1 MPKLKKVKAGRS
13 DPGVKNGGVSSFKK
27 KKQKETL
34 AKVASVSRTKEA
46 REGMVQQ
53 GLVFNTGLGQHILK
67 NPAIITDMLNKAGVK
82 PTDVALEVGPGTGN
96 LTKQLL
102 ERVNRVVACEVD
114 TRMVAQLEKR
124 FQDDPAKPRLEIR
137 VGDVLKSTLP
147 AFTVCVANMPYQIS
161 SPFVFKLL
169 LHEPRFRVAVLMFQQ
184 EFAERL
190 VAKPGSKLYGR
201 LSANVQLLAKVDHL
215 MKVGKNN
222 FKPPPKVE
230 SSVVRIEPV
239 YPFPNIDFPAWD
251 AMLRIL
257 FHRKSKTASAAFKKR
272 DSLQKM
278 ATNYR
283 VWCSKNKKK
292 LPDDFDAVAEV
303 KKMAQQVLEE
313 SGLADA
319 RARSMEQEDFMKMLA
334 AFTRAHL
341 SFT

>member
-1 MPKLKKVKAGRS
+1 MKKLKKEAASKISKAG
-13 DPGVKNGGVSSFKK
+13 
-27 KKQKETL
+27 QQT
-34 AKVASVSRTKEA
+34 AT

-67 NPAIITDMLNKAGVK
+67 NPAIITDMLDKAGVK

-96 LTKQLL
+96 LTIQLL
-102 ERVNRVVACEVD
+102 KRVHRVVACEVD
-114 TRMVAQLEKR
+114 ARMVAQLQKR
-124 FQDDPAKPRLEIR
+124 FQELPERSRLEIR
-137 VGDVLKSTLP
+137 LGDVLKSTLP

-184 EFAERL
+184 EFSERL

-239 YPFPNIDFPAWD
+239 YPFPNLDFKAWD

-257 FHRKSKTASAAFKKR
+257 FLRKNKTVKAAFNMEVNLKK
-272 DSLQKM
+272 M
-278 ATNYR
+278 VINYR
-283 VWCSKNKKK
+283 VWCIKNKKP
-292 LPDDFDAVAEV
+292 LPEGFDGDDKRVALNIIRQMV
-303 KKMAQQVLEE
+303 KDVLEDTE
-313 SGLADA
+313 MGDM
-319 RARSMEQEDFMKMLA
+319 RARSMQQEDFMRLLA
-334 AFTRAHL
+334 AFTKAHL
-341 SFT
+341 YFT